1 MEVYSF
7 NEETTEYI
15 MEFLDSTLSKFIEE
29 NNSTMTIQVRR
40 SIITQLLNAYR
51 YLHSKNLFHRDV
63 SGKNVLIK
71 KYEDVLV
78 VKISDFGLVKIKES
92 ELTSDNTE
100 FKGSLN
106 DPALKTEGF
115 KNYKF
120 EHEIYALTLL
130 IVYIIT
136 GKTNFGNIKDETIR
150 AFMQIGTNAD
160 NSKRYKNL
168 DELRE
173 AAFKIL
179 K

>member
-1 MEVYSF
+1 MVERW
-7 NEETTEYI
+7 YI
-15 MEFLDSTLSKFIEE
+15 KKSS
-29 NNSTMTIQVRR
+29 
-40 SIITQLLNAYR
+40 
-51 YLHSKNLFHRDV
+51 V

-106 DPALKTEGF
+106 DPALRTEGF
-115 KNYKF
+115 KNYKLQ
-120 EHEIYALTLL
+120 HEIYALTLL

-136 GKTNFGNIKDETIR
+136 GKTNFGNIKDEAIR
-150 AFMQIGTNAD
+150 AFMQKGTNPD
-160 NSKRYKNL
+160 NNKRYRSL
-168 DELRE
+168 DELKE
-173 AAFKIL
+173 AAFKVM